1 MNGVITVELQG
12 DVIDMATGL
21 TDRRIVNRVAWRG
34 AAATT
39 LAFLFSVSAFP
50 LMGCRPADE
59 ANNGNLVDT
68 QRAVTAPIA
77 FVQGNFADPQ
87 TPQTSVAVPFNAAQG
102 AGNLNVVA
110 VGWNDAT
117 ATVTSVTDTN
127 GNVYQ
132 LAVGPT
138 KRTTLLTQ
146 SIYYAK
152 NIVGG
157 TNSIAVKFSVG
168 ASFPDIRTAE
178 YSGIDTTSPLDVAIG
193 ATGTNNSSS
202 SGAITTTNAND
213 LIVGANMVFTS
224 VIGAGTGFT
233 SRRITTPD
241 SDIYEDKVV
250 TATGSQTATAPLSGA
265 GAWVMQLAAFKA
277 AVISGDT
284 QAPTAP
290 SNLVATAASMTQ
302 INLSWTAATDNVA
315 VTSYLVERCAGAG
328 CSNFAQIGTSSATTL
343 SSTGL
348 LPSTSYSYRVRAS
361 DAAGNLSPYAGTA
374 TATTLSDTQAP
385 TAPANLTATPTSATQ
400 INLAWTAATDN
411 VGVTSYLIER
421 CQGAGCSNFAQIAT
435 GSATS
440 FIDTGLTAST
450 SYSYRARATDAA
462 GNLGAYSNTATG
474 STPFVDTAPPSAPSN
489 LAATASSS
497 SQIGLTWTAAT
508 DNVAVT
514 SYLVERCVGSGC
526 STFVQIGTTAATS
539 FSDAGLTASTS
550 YAYRVRATDGANNLG
565 PYSGTAS
572 ATTPAAPPPP
582 PNPVFVQSAFSDP
595 QTPSSTVTATFTKAQ
610 TAGNLN
616 VIIVGWNDTAN
627 AVNAVSDS
635 VGNAYTLA
643 VGPTAL
649 TGFLSQAI
657 YYAKNIA
664 SASAGNVVTV
674 KFTGAAAF
682 PDVRILEYAGIDTS
696 IAVDRVAAASGS
708 TSVSD
713 SGALQTS
720 NASDLL
726 VAGNMVYTASVAP
739 GTGFTQR
746 IVTTPDGDSVEDRV
760 VSAAGSYDAT
770 ESLSSSGPW
779 IMQMVAFRAAG
790 GAAPPPDTTP
800 PTVAVTS
807 PASGATLS
815 GQVSVAINAVD
826 TGSGV
831 ASVQLLVDGSPVG
844 PPDTIG
850 PFAITLDT
858 TQFTNDVHSIGAY
871 AIDFANNV
879 GNATAISVTFSNSLG
894 QGGQWSSVMQ
904 LPIVPVHSAL
914 MHTGEILMWDAQ
926 ELGAS
931 TGVWNPTTQ
940 AFTAITA
947 PANLFCAGPNQLP
960 DGRIAVVGGHIDT
973 HIGLPDLNI
982 FDPAT
987 KKWTLGPSMQ
997 NGRWYPGTVTLPDGR
1012 IMTVSGESTCDECD
1026 VPTPEIYNPAT
1037 NSWSAL
1043 NGAGA
1048 QFTFT
1053 YYPHMY
1059 VLPDGRVLVA
1069 GTTETPT
1076 VSQIL
1081 DVNAQTWTA
1090 IGGPAVDGGASAMY
1104 LPGKVI
1110 KTGRSVDPD
1119 DPVVPS
1125 VSTAYVLDTTQPSPT
1140 WRQVQSM
1147 AFKRTY
1153 HTLTMLPDG
1162 NVLCTGGGP
1171 TTAATDTGNAV
1182 LAAEIWSPTT
1192 ETWTT
1197 VAAEAAPRL
1206 YHSEALLMPDA
1217 RVLVMGG
1224 GRFNGINEIA
1234 TNQLN
1239 AEFYSPPYLFK
1250 GARPSITSAPA
1261 TLTYGQVFTVQ
1272 TPDAARIA
1280 SVSLIRYGAVTHSI
1294 NMAQVFLPV
1303 SFAAGSGSLT
1313 ATAPANANLAPPGYY
1328 MLFIVDSNGVPSIAA
1343 TTHF

>member
-1 MNGVITVELQG
+1 MGGVITVELQG
-12 DVIDMATGL
+12 GVIHMATGL
-21 TDRRIVNRVAWRG
+21 SERRIVNRIAWRG

-39 LAFLFSVSAFP
+39 LAFLFSVSALP
-50 LMGCRPADE
+50 LLGCRSPDGENA
-59 ANNGNLVDT
+59 GNLVDV

-87 TPQTSVAVPFNAAQG
+87 TAQTAVTVPFGAAQG
-102 AGNLNVVA
+102 AGNLNVVV
-110 VGWNDAT
+110 VGWNDTKA
-117 ATVTSVTDTN
+117 VVNSVVDTG

-157 TNSIAVKFSVG
+157 TNSITVNFSVA
-168 ASFPDIRTAE
+168 ASFADVRTAE
-178 YSGIDTTSPLDVAIG
+178 YSGIDTTNPLDVAIG
-193 ATGTNNSSS
+193 ATGTTNSSS
-202 SGAITTTNAND
+202 SGAVTTTNASD

-224 VIGAGTGFT
+224 TIGAGTGFT

-241 SDIYEDKVV
+241 GDIYEDRVV
-250 TATGSQTATAPLSGA
+250 TAAGSQTATAPLSGA

-277 AVISGDT
+277 AVLSGDT

-290 SNLVATAASMTQ
+290 ANLVATAASMTQ

-328 CSNFAQIGTSSATTL
+328 CSNFAQIGTSATTTFN
-343 SSTGL
+343 STGL
-348 LPSTSYSYRVRAS
+348 LPQTSYSYRVRAS
-361 DAAGNLSPYAGTA
+361 DAASNLGPYSNVAS
-374 TATTLSDTQAP
+374 ATTLSDTQAP

-435 GSATS
+435 APATAFS
-440 FIDTGLTAST
+440 DTGLTAQT
-450 SYSYRARATDAA
+450 SYSYRVRATDAA
-462 GNLGAYSNTATG
+462 SNLGPYSNTATA
-474 STPFVDTAPPSAPSN
+474 STPFVDTQPPTAPSN
-489 LAATASSS
+489 LTATATSSS
-497 SQIGLTWTAAT
+497 AIALSWTAAT

-514 SYLVERCVGSGC
+514 SYLIERCSGAGC
-526 STFVQIGTTAATS
+526 SSFAQIGTTATTA
-539 FSDAGLTASTS
+539 FSNTGLTAQTS
-550 YAYRVRATDGANNLG
+550 YSYRVRASDAANNLG

-582 PNPVFVQSAFSDP
+582 PNPTFVQSAFSDP
-595 QTPSSTVTATFTKAQ
+595 QAPSSTVTATFTKAQ
-610 TAGNLN
+610 TAGDLN
-616 VIIVGWNDTAN
+616 VVIVGWNDTAST
-627 AVNAVSDS
+627 VNAITDAA
-635 VGNAYTLA
+635 GNSYTLA

-649 TGFLSQAI
+649 TGFLSQGI

-664 SASAGNVVTV
+664 AAAAGNVVTV

-696 IAVDRVAAASGS
+696 IAVDRVAAATGS

-713 SGALQTS
+713 SGPLQTS
-720 NASDLL
+720 NANDLL
-726 VAGNMVYTASVAP
+726 VAANMVYTASVAP

-746 IVTTPDGDSVEDRV
+746 IVTTPDGDSVEERV
-760 VSAAGSYDAT
+760 VSAVGSYDAT

-790 GAAPPPDTTP
+790 GAPPDTTP
-800 PTVAVTS
+800 PTVTITS

-815 GQVSVAINAVD
+815 GLVSVNVDAVD

-844 PPDTIG
+844 SPDTIG

-879 GNATAISVTFSNSLG
+879 GNATAVSVTFSNSLG
-894 QGGQWSSVMQ
+894 QGGQWSSVVQ

-914 MHTGEILMWDAQ
+914 MHTGEVLMWDGQ

-947 PANLFCAGPNQLP
+947 PANLFCAGPSQLP

-997 NGRWYPGTVTLPDGR
+997 NGRWYPGTMTLPDGR
-1012 IMTVSGESTCDECD
+1012 IIVVSGESTCDECD

-1037 NSWSAL
+1037 NAWSAL
-1043 NGAGA
+1043 NNA

-1059 VLPDGRVLVA
+1059 LLPDGRMLVSN
-1069 GTTETPT
+1069 TTETPI

-1081 DVNAQTWTA
+1081 DVNAQTWTP
-1090 IGGPAVDGGASAMY
+1090 IGGPAVDGGSSAMY
-1104 LPGKVI
+1104 RPGKVL
-1110 KTGRSVDPD
+1110 KTGKSVDPD

-1125 VSTAYVLDTTQPSPT
+1125 VSTAYVLDTTQPSAT

-1171 TTAATDTGNAV
+1171 TTAATDIGNAV

-1224 GRFNGINEIA
+1224 GRFNGINEP

-1250 GARPSITSAPA
+1250 GPRPSITSAPA

-1294 NMAQVFLPV
+1294 NMAQVFLPLT
-1303 SFAAGSGSLT
+1303 FAAGSGSLT
-1313 ATAPANANLAPPGYY
+1313 VTAPANGNLAPPGYY

-1343 TTHF
+1343 TTRF

>member
-1 MNGVITVELQG
+1 MQ
-12 DVIDMATGL
+12 
-21 TDRRIVNRVAWRG
+21 
-34 AAATT
+34 
-39 LAFLFSVSAFP
+39 S
-50 LMGCRPADE
+50 
-59 ANNGNLVDT
+59 
-68 QRAVTAPIA
+68 AVTAPIA
-77 FVQGNFADPQ
+77 FVQSTFADPQ
-87 TPQTSVAVPFNAAQG
+87 TAQTALTVPFNAAQT
-102 AGNLNVVA
+102 AGNLNVVV
-110 VGWNDAT
+110 VGWNDTKAT
-117 ATVTSVTDTN
+117 ITSVVDSK
-127 GNVYQ
+127 GNVYA

-152 NIVGG
+152 NIAGG
-157 TNSIAVKFSVG
+157 TNAVTVNFSVA
-168 ASFPDIRTAE
+168 ASFVDVRTAE
-178 YSGIDTTSPLDVAIG
+178 YSGIDTTNPLDIAIG

-202 SGAITTTNAND
+202 SGAVTTTNAND

-224 VIGAGTGFT
+224 TIGAGTGFT
-233 SRRITTPD
+233 SRNITSPD
-241 SDIYEDKVV
+241 GDIYEDRVV
-250 TATGSQTATAPLSGA
+250 TAAGAQTATAPLSGA
-265 GAWVMQLAAFKA
+265 GAWIMQLAAFKA

-290 SNLVATAASMTQ
+290 SSLVATAASMTQ
-302 INLSWTAATDNVA
+302 INLTWTAATDNTG

-328 CSNFAQIGTSSATTL
+328 CSNFAQVGTSSTTSF

-348 LPSTSYSYRVRAS
+348 LAQTSYSYRVRAS
-361 DAAGNLSPYAGTA
+361 DAANNLGPYSNTA
-374 TATTLSDTQAP
+374 SATTLSDTQAP
-385 TAPANLTATPTSATQ
+385 TAPANLTATPTSASQ
-400 INLAWTAATDN
+400 INLAWSVATDN

-421 CQGAGCSNFAQIAT
+421 CQGAGCATFAQIAT
-435 GSATS
+435 LATTS
-440 FIDTGLTAST
+440 FSDTGLQAQT
-450 SYSYRARATDAA
+450 SYSYRVRATDAA
-462 GNLGAYSNTATG
+462 SNLGPYSNTATAA
-474 STPFVDTAPPSAPSN
+474 TPFVDTQAPTAPSN
-489 LAATASSS
+489 LTATASSS
-497 SQIGLTWTAAT
+497 SQVALAWTAAT

-514 SYLVERCVGSGC
+514 SYLVERCQGAGC
-526 STFVQIGTTAATS
+526 STFTQIGTTATTA
-539 FSDAGLTASTS
+539 FSNAGLTAQTS
-550 YAYRVRATDGANNLG
+550 YSYRVRATDAAANLG
-565 PYSGTAS
+565 PYSATATV
-572 ATTPAAPPPP
+572 TTPAAPPPP
-582 PNPVFVQSAFSDP
+582 PNPTFVQSAFADP
-595 QTPSSTVTATFTKAQ
+595 QTPSSTVPVTFAKAQ
-610 TAGNLN
+610 NAGDLN
-616 VIIVGWNDTAN
+616 VIVVGWNDTASTVTAVTDN
-627 AVNAVSDS
+627 A
-635 VGNAYTLA
+635 GNEYTLA
-643 VGPTAL
+643 VGPTIL
-649 TGFLSQAI
+649 TGFLSQTI

-664 SASAGNVVTV
+664 SAAAGNIVTV
-674 KFTGAAAF
+674 KFSGAATF

-696 IAVDRVAAASGS
+696 IAVDRVAAATGS

-713 SGALQTS
+713 SGPLQTA
-720 NASDLL
+720 NANDLL

-760 VSAAGSYDAT
+760 VSVAGSYDAT

-779 IMQMVAFRAAG
+779 VMQMVAFRAAG
-790 GAAPPPDTTP
+790 GSAPDTTA
-800 PTVAVTS
+800 PTVTITS
-807 PASGATLS
+807 PASGATVS
-815 GQVSVAINAVD
+815 GQLSVAIDAVD

-844 PPDTIG
+844 PADTIG

-879 GNATAISVTFSNSLG
+879 GNATAVSVTFSNSIG
-894 QGGQWSSVMQ
+894 QGGQWSGVVQ
-904 LPIVPVHSAL
+904 LPIVPVHAAL
-914 MHTGEILMWDAQ
+914 MHTGEVLMWDGQ

-987 KKWTLGPSMQ
+987 KRWTLGPNMQ
-997 NGRWYPGTVTLPDGR
+997 NGRWYPGTMTLPDGR
-1012 IMTVSGESTCDECD
+1012 IITVAGETTCDECD
-1026 VPTPEIYNPAT
+1026 ATTPEIYNPAT
-1037 NSWSAL
+1037 NTWSAL
-1043 NGAGA
+1043 NNA
-1048 QFTFT
+1048 QFLFT

-1059 VLPDGRVLVA
+1059 GLPDGRLLVA
-1069 GTTETPT
+1069 NTTETPT
-1076 VSQIL
+1076 VSQVL

-1090 IGGPAVDGGASAMY
+1090 IGGPAVDGGSSAMY
-1104 LPGKVI
+1104 LPGKII
-1110 KTGRSVDPD
+1110 KTGKSVDPD

-1197 VAAEAAPRL
+1197 VAAEAKPRL

-1224 GRFNGINEIA
+1224 GRFNGINEVA

-1250 GARPSITSAPA
+1250 GARPTITSAPA
-1261 TLTYGQVFTVQ
+1261 TLTYGQAFTVQ

-1294 NMAQVFLPV
+1294 NMAQVFLPLTF
-1303 SFAAGSGSLT
+1303 SAGSGSLT
-1313 ATAPANANLAPPGYY
+1313 VTAPASGNLAPPGYY
-1328 MLFIVDSNGVPSIAA
+1328 MLFVVDSNGVPSIAA
-1343 TTHF
+1343 TTRF

>member
-1 MNGVITVELQG
+1 
-12 DVIDMATGL
+12 MATGL
-21 TDRRIVNRVAWRG
+21 TDRRIENRLTWRG

-39 LAFLFSVSAFP
+39 LVFLFSVSAFP
-50 LMGCRPADE
+50 LLGCRSSDE
-59 ANNGNLVDT
+59 GSTGSLVDT

-87 TPQTSVAVPFNAAQG
+87 TPQTSLTVVFNAAQT

-110 VGWNDAT
+110 VGWNDTKA
-117 ATVTSVTDTN
+117 VVNSVVDSK
-127 GNVYQ
+127 GNVYA

-138 KRTTLLTQ
+138 KRTTILTQ

-152 NIVGG
+152 NVAAG
-157 TNSIAVKFSVG
+157 TNSVTVNFSVA
-168 ASFPDIRTAE
+168 ASFVDLRIAE
-178 YSGIDTTSPLDVAIG
+178 YSGIDTSNPLDVAIG
-193 ATGTNNSSS
+193 ANGSNNSSS

-224 VIGAGTGFT
+224 TIGAGTGFT

-241 SDIYEDKVV
+241 GDIFEDKVV
-250 TATGSQTATAPLSGA
+250 TAVGSQTATAPLSGA
-265 GAWVMQLAAFKA
+265 GGWVMQLAAFKA
-277 AVISGDT
+277 AVLSGDT

-290 SNLVATAASMTQ
+290 SNLAATAASMTQ

-315 VTSYLVERCAGAG
+315 VTSYLIERCAGAG
-328 CSNFAQIGTSSATTL
+328 CSNFAQIGTSATT
-343 SSTGL
+343 SFNSTGL
-348 LPSTSYSYRVRAS
+348 SAQQSYSYRVRAS
-361 DAAGNLSPYAGTA
+361 DAANNLGPYSNTA
-374 TATTLSDTQAP
+374 SATTLSDTQAP
-385 TAPANLTATPTSATQ
+385 TAPSNLTATPTSATR
-400 INLAWTAATDN
+400 INLAWSAATDN

-435 GSATS
+435 GSPTS
-440 FIDTGLTAST
+440 FSDTGLTAQT
-450 SYSYRARATDAA
+450 SYSYRVRATDAA
-462 GNLGAYSNTATG
+462 NNLGPYSGTATG
-474 STPFVDTAPPSAPSN
+474 TTPFVDVTPPTAPSN

-508 DNVAVT
+508 DDVAVT
-514 SYLVERCVGSGC
+514 SYLVERCQGAGC
-526 STFVQIGTTAATS
+526 STFAQIGTSATTS
-539 FSDAGLTASTS
+539 FTNTGLTAQTS
-550 YAYRVRATDGANNLG
+550 YSYRVRASDGANNLG
-565 PYSGTAS
+565 PYSNTAT
-572 ATTPAAPPPP
+572 ATTQAAPPPP
-582 PNPVFVQSAFSDP
+582 PNPTFVQSAFADP
-595 QTPSSTVTATFTKAQ
+595 QTPSSTVATTLTKAQ
-610 TAGNLN
+610 NAGDLN
-616 VIIVGWNDTAN
+616 VVIVGWGDSTST
-627 AVNAVSDS
+627 VSTITDS
-635 VGNAYTLA
+635 AGNAYSLA
-643 VGPTAL
+643 VGPTVL
-649 TGFLSQAI
+649 TGFLSQSI

-664 SASAGNVVTV
+664 ASGTGNVVTV

-696 IAVDRVAAASGS
+696 IPVDRVAAASGS

-713 SGALQTS
+713 SGALQTT
-720 NASDLL
+720 NANDLL
-726 VAGNMVYTASVAP
+726 VAGNMVYTASVSA

-746 IVTTPDGDSVEDRV
+746 LVTTPDGDAVEDRV
-760 VSAAGSYDAT
+760 VSAVGTFNGT
-770 ESLSSSGPW
+770 ESLSSAGPW
-779 IMQMVAFRAAG
+779 VMQMVAFRAAG
-790 GAAPPPDTTP
+790 GAPSDTTP
-800 PTVAVTS
+800 PTVTITS

-815 GQVSVAINAVD
+815 GQVSVAVDAVD
-826 TGSGV
+826 TGSGI

-844 PPDTIG
+844 PPDTLA

-879 GNATAISVTFSNSLG
+879 GNATAVSVSFSNSVG
-894 QGGQWSSVMQ
+894 QGGQWSSVIQ

-914 MHTGEILMWDAQ
+914 LRTGEILMWDGQ

-931 TGVWNPTTQ
+931 GGTWNPTTQ
-940 AFTAITA
+940 AFTAVTA
-947 PANLFCAGPNQLP
+947 PVNLFCAGLNQLP

-973 HIGLPDLNI
+973 HHGLADLTI

-987 KKWTLGPSMQ
+987 RKWTLGPNMQ
-997 NGRWYPGTVTLPDGR
+997 FGRWYPGTMTLPDGR
-1012 IMTVSGESTCDECD
+1012 IITVAGEMTCDECD

-1182 LAAEIWSPTT
+1182 LAAEIWSPAT

-1224 GRFNGINEIA
+1224 GRFNGIFEVSS
-1234 TNQLN
+1234 NQLN
-1239 AEFYSPPYLFK
+1239 GEFYSPPYLFK
-1250 GARPSITSAPA
+1250 GARPTITSAPA

-1294 NMAQVFLPV
+1294 NMAQVYLPLTF
-1303 SFAAGSGSLT
+1303 SAGSGSLT
-1313 ATAPANANLAPPGYY
+1313 VTAPASGNLAPPGYY

-1343 TTHF
+1343 TTRF

>member
-1 MNGVITVELQG
+1 
-12 DVIDMATGL
+12 MATGL
-21 TDRRIVNRVAWRG
+21 TDRRIENGFAWRG
-34 AAATT
+34 AAAKT
-39 LAFLFSVSAFP
+39 LAFLVSVSAFP
-50 LMGCRPADE
+50 GIGCRSSDD
-59 ANNGNLVDT
+59 GNPGSFVDT

-77 FVQGNFADPQ
+77 FVQGNYADPQ
-87 TPQTSVAVPFNAAQG
+87 TPQTTLTVPFNAAQT

-110 VGWNDAT
+110 VGWNDGT
-117 ATVTSVTDTN
+117 AVVNSVVDSK
-127 GNVYQ
+127 GNVYG

-152 NIVGG
+152 NIAAG
-157 TNSIAVKFSVG
+157 TNSITVNFNVG
-168 ASFPDIRTAE
+168 AQFVDLRVAE
-178 YSGIDTTSPLDVAIG
+178 YSGIDITSPLDVATG
-193 ATGTNNSSS
+193 TSGTNNSAT
-202 SGAITTTNAND
+202 SGSVTTTNAND

-224 VIGAGTGFT
+224 NVGPGTGFT
-233 SRRITTPD
+233 QRFNTTPD
-241 SDIYEDKVV
+241 GDLFEDKVV
-250 TATGSQTATAPLSGA
+250 TAVGAQTATAPLSGA

-277 AVISGDT
+277 AVLSGET
-284 QAPTAP
+284 QPPTAP

-302 INLSWTAATDNVA
+302 INLTWTAATDNTA

-328 CSNFAQIGTSSATTL
+328 CSNFAQIGTSATTTFN
-343 SSTGL
+343 STGL
-348 LPSTSYSYRVRAS
+348 SAQTAYSYRVRAS
-361 DAAGNLSPYAGTA
+361 DAANNLGPYSNTA
-374 TATTLSDTQAP
+374 SATTLSDTQAP
-385 TAPANLTATPTSATQ
+385 TAPTNLTATPTSSTQ
-400 INLAWTAATDN
+400 INLAWSAATDN

-435 GSATS
+435 GSPTS
-440 FIDTGLTAST
+440 FSDTGLTAQT
-450 SYSYRARATDAA
+450 SYSYRVRATDAA
-462 GNLGAYSNTATG
+462 NNLGPYSNTATG
-474 STPFVDTAPPSAPSN
+474 ATPFVDVTPPTAPSS

-497 SQIGLTWTAAT
+497 SQIGLSWTAAT
-508 DNVAVT
+508 DDVAVT
-514 SYLVERCVGSGC
+514 SYLVERCQGAGC
-526 STFVQIGTTAATS
+526 SNFTQIGTTATTS
-539 FSDAGLTASTS
+539 FTNTGLTAQTS
-550 YAYRVRATDGANNLG
+550 YSYRVRASDAANNLG
-565 PYSGTAS
+565 PYSNTAS
-572 ATTPAAPPPP
+572 ATTQAAPPPP
-582 PNPVFVQSAFSDP
+582 STPTFIQSAFADP
-595 QTPSSTVTATFTKAQ
+595 QPPSSTVTVTFGKAQ
-610 TAGNLN
+610 NAGDLN
-616 VIIVGWNDTAN
+616 VVIVGWNDTTQS
-627 AVNAVSDS
+627 VNTITDS
-635 VGNAYTLA
+635 AGNAYTLA
-643 VGPTAL
+643 VGPTKNP
-649 TGFLSQAI
+649 GFLSQSI

-664 SASAGNVVTV
+664 ASSAGNVVTV
-674 KFTGAAAF
+674 TFTGAAAF

-696 IAVDRVAAASGS
+696 VAVDRTIGASGN

-713 SGALQTS
+713 SGALTTT
-720 NASDLL
+720 NANDLL
-726 VAGNMVYTASVAP
+726 VSGNMVFTASAAP
-739 GTGFTQR
+739 GAGFTNR
-746 IVTTPDGDSVEDRV
+746 IVTSPDADSVEERV
-760 VSAAGSYDAT
+760 VTAIGTYNGT
-770 ESLSSSGPW
+770 ESLSGAGPW
-779 IMQMVAFRAAG
+779 VAQMVAFRAAG
-790 GAAPPPDTTP
+790 GGGGTVDTTP
-800 PTVAVTS
+800 PTVTITS

-815 GQVSVAINAVD
+815 NQVSVQIDAID

-831 ASVQLLVDGSPVG
+831 ASVQLLLDGSPLG
-844 PPDTIG
+844 PPDTVA

-879 GNATAISVTFSNSLG
+879 GNATAISVTFSNSVG
-894 QGGQWSSVMQ
+894 QGGQWSSVIQ

-914 MHTGEILMWDAQ
+914 LRTGEILMWDAQ

-931 TGVWNPTTQ
+931 GGVWNPSTQ
-940 AFTAITA
+940 AFTAVTS
-947 PANLFCAGPNQLP
+947 PVNLFCSGPNQLP

-973 HIGLPDLNI
+973 HVGLADLTI

-987 KKWTLGPSMQ
+987 KKWTQGPNMQ
-997 NGRWYPGTVTLPDGR
+997 FGRWYPGTMTLPDGR
-1012 IMTVSGESTCDECD
+1012 IITVAGETTCDECD
-1026 VPTPEIYNPAT
+1026 ATTPEIYNPAT

-1043 NGAGA
+1043 TAPGA
-1048 QFTFT
+1048 QFLFT

-1059 VLPDGRVLVA
+1059 LLPDGRLLVA

-1076 VSQIL
+1076 VSRIL

-1104 LPGKVI
+1104 RPGKVI

-1119 DPVVPS
+1119 DPVTPS
-1125 VSTAYVLDTTQPSPT
+1125 LSTAYVLDTTQASPT

-1250 GARPSITSAPA
+1250 GARPAITSAPA

-1294 NMAQVFLPV
+1294 NMAQVYVPLTF
-1303 SFAAGSGSLT
+1303 SAGSGSLT
-1313 ATAPANANLAPPGYY
+1313 VTAPASGNLAPPGYY

-1343 TTHF
+1343 TTRF